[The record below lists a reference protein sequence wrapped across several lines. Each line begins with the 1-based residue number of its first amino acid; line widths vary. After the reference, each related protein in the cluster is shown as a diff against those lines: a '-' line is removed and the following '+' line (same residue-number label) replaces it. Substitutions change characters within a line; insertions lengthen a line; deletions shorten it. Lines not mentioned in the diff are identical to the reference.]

1 MLCLELTFTQIVKAV
16 EFFRVSLPSSLSFHV
31 WMLFGIHIH
40 TDYNCGVLRGQSAF
54 VVNFLVW
61 MLCLELTFT
70 QITCNCVVL
79 QGPSPHVS
87 TFHVWMLCLELT
99 FTQIVTVDSS
109 GSVCPPH
116 VSSKCCLE
124 LTFTQIV
131 TVEFFRVSLPSS
143 CLV

>member
-99 FTQIVTVDSS
+99 FTQIVTV
-109 GSVCPPH
+109 
-116 VSSKCCLE
+116 
-124 LTFTQIV
+124 
-131 TVEFFRVSLPSS
+131 EFFRVSLPSS